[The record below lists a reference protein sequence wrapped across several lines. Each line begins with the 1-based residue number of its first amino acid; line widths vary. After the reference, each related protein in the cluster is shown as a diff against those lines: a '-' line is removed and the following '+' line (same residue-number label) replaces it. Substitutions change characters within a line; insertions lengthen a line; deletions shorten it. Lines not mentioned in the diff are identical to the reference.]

1 MGKHRKGDTA
11 PDGSPMSEKVKL
23 AAEFDQSV
31 EDSKKAVEE
40 NPYPVV
46 AEGSKITV
54 APVRK
59 WAGQ

>member
-1 MGKHRKGDTA
+1 MGKHRKEETA
-11 PDGSPMSEKVKL
+11 PDGSPMSDKVKL
-23 AAEFDQSV
+23 AASFDKSY
-31 EDSKKAVEE
+31 EE
-40 NPYPVV
+40 SRKTEYPVV